1 MQRDKAC
8 GPDSIPAYLLKV
20 GADFICSPLFRIFQ
34 LSPDSGSLPRDW
46 ITANI
51 VPVYKKDDKHLSSNY
66 RPISLTSFVV
76 KVMERIIHR
85 QLTYA
90 LESHKLI
97 SESQHGFRNKHSTV
111 TLLVSAFDDW
121 SACLER
127 RNSVHCLLL
136 DLAKA
141 FDSVPHQRLLLRL
154 ESLGIHGNLLSWL
167 NSFLTKRYQRVVV
180 NGSFSEWLPVRS
192 GVPQGSVLG
201 PLLFLL
207 YVDELRKVSQHSIIK
222 LFADDIALYKE
233 IVSSNDC
240 KLLQDDLTA
249 IFEWCKK
256 WLLKLNPLKCDSIC
270 ISYKRVPPLC
280 AYFLDGQQI
289 SLKSVVRYLGIF
301 INSQLKWGDHMK
313 HLVAKAS
320 RSLNYLRHTLFSCSA
335 SVKATAYRAVVRPI
349 LEYASP
355 VWCLHTK
362 KDVTNLE
369 AIQRRAARWVCG
381 SRWDTINHN
390 WSRSSDS
397 CLQELHWP
405 TLHTR
410 RSYFSTSLTHDILHN
425 RVAIPFSK
433 YFQFS
438 ITVTRSH
445 PMSLFIPSSTINS
458 RRFSFFINSPFL
470 WNTIPHRILKLTN
483 PVAFRTALRRFLF
496 A

>member
-1 MQRDKAC
+1 MVQEMA
-8 GPDSIPAYLLKV
+8 IEA
-20 GADFICSPLFRIFQ
+20 
-34 LSPDSGSLPRDW
+34 
-46 ITANI
+46 
-51 VPVYKKDDKHLSSNY
+51 
-66 RPISLTSFVV
+66 
-76 KVMERIIHR
+76 
-85 QLTYA
+85 
-90 LESHKLI
+90 
-97 SESQHGFRNKHSTV
+97 
-111 TLLVSAFDDW
+111 
-121 SACLER
+121 
-127 RNSVHCLLL
+127 
-136 DLAKA
+136 
-141 FDSVPHQRLLLRL
+141 
-154 ESLGIHGNLLSWL
+154 ESL
-167 NSFLTKRYQRVVV
+167 
-180 NGSFSEWLPVRS
+180 EM
-192 GVPQGSVLG
+192 
-201 PLLFLL
+201 
-207 YVDELRKVSQHSIIK
+207 
-222 LFADDIALYKE
+222 
-233 IVSSNDC
+233 
-240 KLLQDDLTA
+240 
-249 IFEWCKK
+249 
-256 WLLKLNPLKCDSIC
+256 DSIC

-301 INSQLKWGDHMK
+301 INSQLKWCDHMK

-355 VWCLHTK
+355 AWCLHTK

-369 AIQRRAARWVCG
+369 AIQRHAARWVCG

-438 ITVTRSH
+438 TTVTRSH

-483 PVAFRTALRRFLF
+483 PAAFRTALRRFLI